1 MAEAGDV
8 HVGPVA
14 TEVAKIAVSNRN
26 KRNGDQDTGRGRDYP
41 PQANAQC
48 ERLGGSVAACVDKI
62 DAYGVGAATAVGSIA
77 VEVWLVGKGGE
88 EIGIAVGLAFAV
100 FQRVGVGGEEF

>member
-1 MAEAGDV
+1 M
-8 HVGPVA
+8 
-14 TEVAKIAVSNRN
+14 
-26 KRNGDQDTGRGRDYP
+26 
-41 PQANAQC
+41 
-48 ERLGGSVAACVDKI
+48 DKI